1 MENFVYNPQTKIIFG
16 RETEATV
23 GKELKCLLSEGKVL
37 VHYGSERIKTS
48 GLFQTVVDSL
58 TTEGFDYVELG
69 GVQAN
74 PRLSL
79 VKEGIELC
87 RREEVKFILA
97 VGGGSVIDSAK
108 GIALGICAGDDFWQK
123 YYVDM
128 EPVTEAIPIGTILTI
143 PAAGSESSPGTVVT
157 DEETERK
164 LYAIGDVL
172 RPKFSILNPELSLSL
187 PKYQV
192 ACGAVD
198 MLAHVM
204 ERYFTKA
211 EHVDFTD
218 KLCEGAMRSI
228 IKNGTLSV
236 EKPDN
241 YDYRAELML
250 AGMMAHN
257 DVLGLGRIGDWM
269 THDIEHE
276 LSAIWDV
283 THGEGLAIL
292 FPAWIKYV
300 YKECPQ
306 RFVQFAEEVFGMSE
320 GSDEEKILASV
331 SALQDWYRSLGVATT
346 LSELSDV
353 DSSKF
358 ALMAERVVGESE
370 RGHVKS
376 LNKEAVIKIFEYAS

>member
-1 MENFVYNPQTKIIFG
+1 M
-16 RETEATV
+16 
-23 GKELKCLLSEGKVL
+23 
-37 VHYGSERIKTS
+37 
-48 GLFQTVVDSL
+48 
-58 TTEGFDYVELG
+58 
-69 GVQAN
+69 
-74 PRLSL
+74 
-79 VKEGIELC
+79 KEGIELC
-87 RREEVKFILA
+87 RRENVKFILA

-108 GIALGICAGDDFWQK
+108 GIALGVCTGDDFWQK

-128 EPVTEAIPIGTILTI
+128 DPVTEALPIATILTI

-157 DEETERK
+157 DEATERK
-164 LYAIGDVL
+164 LYAIGDIL
-172 RPKFSILNPELSLSL
+172 RPRFSILNPDLSLSL

-228 IKNGTLSV
+228 IKNGSLSV
-236 EKPDN
+236 EDPSN

-306 RFVQFAEEVFGMSE
+306 RFVQFAEEVFGIRE
-320 GSDEEKILASV
+320 GSDEEKVLASV
-331 SALQDWYRSLGVATT
+331 EALQAWYRSLGLVTK
-346 LSELSDV
+346 LSDLEDV
-353 DSSKF
+353 EYEKF
-358 ALMAERVVGESE
+358 TLMAERVVGGEE
-370 RGHVKS
+370 RGHVKA
-376 LNKEAVIKIFEYAS
+376 LDKEAVIKIFEYAS